1 MAAVQ
6 DTEQNTVR
14 GVVLEPCR
22 IAAEI
27 SMQPEDAADFQVE
40 VSDVRMN
47 LSPDVLELALS
58 LQTTVLEPF
67 ISPPADK
74 YVPPSRLTYL

>member
-1 MAAVQ
+1 MQ
-6 DTEQNTVR
+6 DSEHNTVR
-14 GVVLEPCR
+14 GTVLEPCR
-22 IAAEI
+22 IAAQIE
-27 SMQPEDAADFQVE
+27 MQPEDAADFQVE

-67 ISPPADK
+67 VSPASEQC
-74 YVPPSRLTYL
+74 VPCLCP